1 MKSSSGEPEPL
12 DLDSGLPVTPE
23 DVAALRRAREQAQ
36 TMSGDEYLAFL
47 ASFGHATYEELKA
60 RPLFK
65 GEPFVLHGRD
75 DKD

>member
-23 DVAALRRAREQAQ
+23 DVAALRRLRQPPMTSEQ
-36 TMSGDEYLAFL
+36 YLAFL

-65 GEPFVLHGRD
+65 GEPFILHGQD